1 MRALLLA
8 LLPFA
13 YAFRSSGVGKMSM
26 STAAD
31 TARQAIDSNAI
42 MVFSKTYCPY
52 CSRAKSALADLN
64 LKYEVYELD
73 VRADG
78 DAIQKALLDMT
89 GQRTVPNVFVNGNH
103 VGGCDKTL
111 AAIADGSLQRMLK

>member
-1 MRALLLA
+1 MRTILLA

-13 YAFRSSGVGKMSM
+13 YAFRSIGVSKMSM
-26 STAAD
+26 STAAEI
-31 TARQAIDSNAI
+31 AKQAIDSNAI

-52 CSRAKSALADLN
+52 CSRAKSALSDLN
-64 LKYEVYELD
+64 LKFEVYELD
-73 VRADG
+73 VRPDG
-78 DAIQKALLDMT
+78 DAIQKALADLT
-89 GQRTVPNVFVNGNH
+89 GQRTVPNVFVRGNH

>member
-1 MRALLLA
+1 MRTILLA

-13 YAFRSSGVGKMSM
+13 YAFRSFGGSKISM
-26 STAAD
+26 SAAAD
-31 TARQAIDSNAI
+31 IAKQAIDSNAI

-52 CSRAKSALADLN
+52 CTRAKNALSELN

-73 VRADG
+73 VRSDG
-78 DAIQKALLDMT
+78 DAIQKALLDLT
-89 GQRTVPNVFVNGNH
+89 GQRTVPNVFVRGNH

>member
-1 MRALLLA
+1 MRSLLLA

-13 YAFRSSGVGKMSM
+13 YAFKSFGVSKMSM
-26 STAAD
+26 STAAEI
-31 TARQAIDSNAI
+31 TKQAIDSNAI
-42 MVFSKTYCPY
+42 MVFSKTFCPY
-52 CSRAKSALADLN
+52 CSRAKNALSELN

-73 VRADG
+73 VRSDG

-89 GQRTVPNVFVNGNH
+89 GQRTVPNIFVKGNH

-111 AAIADGSLQRMLK
+111 AAIADGSLQRMLN